1 MKHIAVLLAFLMMIG
16 SQVSAADTDDLRK
29 LKDTDFCQEC
39 DLALAD
45 LKGANLKGANL
56 NGADLSGAN
65 LKDANLSYAFMK
77 GAILCNTTMRDG
89 SVIYSGC

>member
-1 MKHIAVLLAFLMMIG
+1 MMKHIAILLAFLMMIG
-16 SQVSAADTDDLRK
+16 SQVSAADPADLRK
-29 LKDTDFCQEC
+29 LKDTDICQEC

-45 LKGANLKGANL
+45 LKGANQ

>member
-1 MKHIAVLLAFLMMIG
+1 MMKHIAILLAFLMMIG
-16 SQVSAADTDDLRK
+16 SQVSAFDPDDLRK

-45 LKGANLKGANL
+45 LKGANL